1 MNQESALTELK
12 GSKSDLLGAKCQDS
26 LHKSRKLAVA
36 SWSLFCFSKE
46 GGSRGPECR
55 YLIYQALTPPPQLH
69 PSPQYLLLLGLLLL
83 ACLVLLIAFG
93 CLLVAADV
101 LGHERRVQWG
111 KRVMKSLVMF
121 GGSMAVVE
129 FPLCASYINYI
140 IVTLPQL
147 VSWYG

>member
-1 MNQESALTELK
+1 MQIP
-12 GSKSDLLGAKCQDS
+12 DLSGFN
-26 LHKSRKLAVA
+26 R
-36 SWSLFCFSKE
+36 
-46 GGSRGPECR
+46 
-55 YLIYQALTPPPQLH
+55 PPRVQLH
-69 PSPQYLLLLGLLLL
+69 PSPQYLLLL

-101 LGHERRVQWG
+101 LGHERRVRWG

-129 FPLCASYINYI
+129 FSLCASYINYT

>member
-1 MNQESALTELK
+1 MQIP
-12 GSKSDLLGAKCQDS
+12 DLSGFNL
-26 LHKSRKLAVA
+26 
-36 SWSLFCFSKE
+36 
-46 GGSRGPECR
+46 
-55 YLIYQALTPPPQLH
+55 PPPRVQLH

-101 LGHERRVQWG
+101 LGHERRVRWG

-129 FPLCASYINYI
+129 FSLCASYINYI
-140 IVTLPQL
+140 IVNLQRNENYAAAAADLMRP
-147 VSWYG
+147 VE

>member
-1 MNQESALTELK
+1 MLAA
-12 GSKSDLLGAKCQDS
+12 GAC
-26 LHKSRKLAVA
+26 SRKLAVA
-36 SWSLFCFSKE
+36 SWSLSCFSKE

-55 YLIYQALTPPPQLH
+55 YLIYQALTPPPRVQLH

-93 CLLVAADV
+93 CLPLVAADV
-101 LGHERRVQWG
+101 LGHERRVRWG

-129 FPLCASYINYI
+129 FSLCASYINYT